1 MRQPSIEQ
9 ADQDFPLHM
18 PEHLELVFHFGQFQE
33 RFPLAGFCLVPLI
46 IQAENRPRIYSVHAA
61 MSFS

>member
-9 ADQDFPLHM
+9 ADEDLSLHM
-18 PEHLELVFHFGQFQE
+18 PEDLELVLHFGQLQE

-46 IQAENRPRIYSVHAA
+46 VQTEDRSRCISVH
-61 MSFS
+61 